1 MQGLTNNAAASY
13 NNKKKAF
20 SEQRRNAGESRDARR
35 ETGCRG
41 KEPRQPFFS
50 RARRIHWEG
59 QVTGLASRRD
69 RRRKEGWLSVLFG
82 RSREEIRRERAPR
95 PAPQPER
102 DPIEERRRILRES
115 GPVTGNRRPYS
126 FQIDA
131 DAFRSERPSQPA
143 ARPANPQTART
154 QTASPRSQTRSQ
166 PARPPQPRTTW
177 PQPVETSRPAQ
188 NRTTWPRPVQTAR
201 PQQAPASRPQAQRPA
216 AHEVLPEPYRS
227 YYAKVPKKPYYP
239 VAVPRPKPEP
249 ERPRPASYSVSEI
262 YGAPR
267 CENSGFVEAPVFGSA
282 RPPQKAPAVVS
293 APCPQPA
300 APVPDEPPVSIWDRL
315 ARASAPAAVPGE
327 ENGSCTPPPVTR
339 GEPHPSPRERLTA
352 LVSEA
357 QAVPRP
363 AAPAVEAAAPA
374 PVVETAAPAPVVEA
388 AVPAPVVETAAPA
401 PVVETAAPAPVV
413 EMAAPAPVVEMAA
426 PAPAVEAAAPAP
438 VVEMAAQ
445 VPAAE
450 EVEEETIWD
459 RLQRAAPVPSDRPA
473 PLVRLSSETVV
484 EAPETQSVF
493 PEQDKSEAEL
503 PQGAAPAAS
512 EARHDTAAVPS
523 PTASPSPADGFA
535 QTADPASAAGAA
547 PAASPSPATGFAQTA
562 DPVSAAGAA
571 PADAASAGTSPADRT
586 PSALNEREQAQAL
599 AALLSHAQGTP
610 EEATHAPEAQSL
622 PFEPPI
628 LPPSGPGRY
637 VYVDN
642 SDDWDEDPFF
652 TSWDMEQFP
661 EEDFPDEAEED
672 SGEDEALSG
681 PDEETG
687 SPLPAAETN
696 ETTGA
701 AGQQLTPNPD
711 TAAGQQSTPNPDAP
725 AGQQLTP
732 NPDTPAGQQLTP
744 NPDTPDGQQL
754 TPNPDTPD
762 GLLTTGSG
770 APEPAGSPALS
781 APQDSSAPA
790 PQTPP
795 QAAAQPVRPAPKQ
808 PTAVLPALPTSF
820 LTYSPEPDMDSVE
833 EELNANGEKLIET
846 LQSFGVRA
854 TMLEACR
861 GPAVTRYELQPAAG
875 VKISKITNLAD
886 DIAMNLAALGV
897 RIEAPIPGKAAVGIE
912 VPNRKVSV
920 VRMRELIES
929 PAFRR
934 AESPLTTVLG
944 RDIAGELVLADL
956 GKMPHLLIA
965 GSTGSGKSV
974 CINSLIVSLLY
985 KSTPQEVRFL
995 MIDPKVV
1002 ELGIYNGIPHL
1013 IVPVVTDPRKAAGA
1027 LNWAVTE
1034 MLRRYQQFAANNV
1047 RDLASYNRLAG
1058 ERGYIDEQGM
1068 RMEHM
1073 PQIVIII
1080 DELADLM
1087 MAAPNEVEDSICRL
1101 AQMARAAGMHLVIAT
1116 QRPSVDVITGIIKAN
1131 IPSRI
1136 AFAVS
1141 SQVDSRTILDMGGAE
1156 KLLGRGDM
1164 LFSPLGVQKPMRVQG
1179 CFIDDREIEAVV
1191 DFIRKAASAEYDES
1205 VMEEI
1210 ERGGAAE
1217 QTESSEEPEGDP
1229 MIPEAVRCVVEAGQA
1244 STSLLQRRLRLGY
1257 ARAGRLVDEMEQ
1269 MGIVGPHEGSK
1280 PRQVLISW

>member
-1 MQGLTNNAAASY
+1 M
-13 NNKKKAF
+13 
-20 SEQRRNAGESRDARR
+20 
-35 ETGCRG
+35 
-41 KEPRQPFFS
+41 
-50 RARRIHWEG
+50 
-59 QVTGLASRRD
+59 TGLASRRD

-166 PARPPQPRTTW
+166 PARPTQPRTTW
-177 PQPVETSRPAQ
+177 PQPIETSRPVQ
-188 NRTTWPRPVQTAR
+188 NRTAWPRPLQTAR
-201 PQQAPASRPQAQRPA
+201 PPHTPASRPQTQRPA

-249 ERPRPASYSVSEI
+249 ERPRPASYSISEI
-262 YGAPR
+262 YGAPQ
-267 CENSGFVEAPVFGSA
+267 CENSGFVEAPVPGSA
-282 RPPQKAPAVVS
+282 RPPQKAPAAVIP

-315 ARASAPAAVPGE
+315 ARAAAPAAAPGKE
-327 ENGSCTPPPVTR
+327 DGSRTPPPVTR

-363 AAPAVEAAAPA
+363 AAPANETAAPAPVVEAAAPA

-388 AVPAPVVETAAPA
+388 
-401 PVVETAAPAPVV
+401 
-413 EMAAPAPVVEMAA
+413 
-426 PAPAVEAAAPAP
+426 
-438 VVEMAAQ
+438 AAQ

-473 PLVRLSSETVV
+473 PLVRLSSETMP
-484 EAPETQSVF
+484 EASAAPAPVLPAPAAQQEECGSLKPE
-493 PEQDKSEAEL
+493 PSEAEPAFPL
-503 PQGAAPAAS
+503 QDNPAA
-512 EARHDTAAVPS
+512 ELP
-523 PTASPSPADGFA
+523 
-535 QTADPASAAGAA
+535 
-547 PAASPSPATGFAQTA
+547 
-562 DPVSAAGAA
+562 
-571 PADAASAGTSPADRT
+571 
-586 PSALNEREQAQAL
+586 
-599 AALLSHAQGTP
+599 
-610 EEATHAPEAQSL
+610 QSL

-672 SGEDEALSG
+672 SGEDEGLSG

-701 AGQQLTPNPD
+701 AGQQPTL
-711 TAAGQQSTPNPDAP
+711 
-725 AGQQLTP
+725 
-732 NPDTPAGQQLTP
+732 
-744 NPDTPDGQQL
+744 
-754 TPNPDTPD
+754 NPDTPD

-1280 PRQVLISW
+1280 ARQVLISWQQYLEMAQNRGWES

>member
-1 MQGLTNNAAASY
+1 M
-13 NNKKKAF
+13 
-20 SEQRRNAGESRDARR
+20 
-35 ETGCRG
+35 
-41 KEPRQPFFS
+41 
-50 RARRIHWEG
+50 
-59 QVTGLASRRD
+59 TGLASRRD

-131 DAFRSERPSQPA
+131 DAFRSGRPSQPA

-166 PARPPQPRTTW
+166 PARPTQPRTTW

-201 PQQAPASRPQAQRPA
+201 PQQAPASRPQTQRPA

-249 ERPRPASYSVSEI
+249 ERPRPASYSISEI
-262 YGAPR
+262 YGAPQ
-267 CENSGFVEAPVFGSA
+267 CENSGFVEAPVPGSA
-282 RPPQKAPAVVS
+282 RPPQEAPAAVIP

-327 ENGSCTPPPVTR
+327 EDGSRTPPPVTR

-363 AAPAVEAAAPA
+363 AAPAN
-374 PVVETAAPAPVVEA
+374 
-388 AVPAPVVETAAPA
+388 ETAAPA
-401 PVVETAAPAPVV
+401 PVVET
-413 EMAAPAPVVEMAA
+413 AAPAPVVEMAA

-438 VVEMAAQ
+438 VVEAAAPAPVVETAAPAPVVEAAAQ

-473 PLVRLSSETVV
+473 PLVRFSSEPMP
-484 EAPETQSVF
+484 EASAAPAPVLPAPAAQQEECGSLKPE
-493 PEQDKSEAEL
+493 PSEAEPAF
-503 PQGAAPAAS
+503 PQQDNPAA
-512 EARHDTAAVPS
+512 ELP
-523 PTASPSPADGFA
+523 
-535 QTADPASAAGAA
+535 
-547 PAASPSPATGFAQTA
+547 
-562 DPVSAAGAA
+562 
-571 PADAASAGTSPADRT
+571 
-586 PSALNEREQAQAL
+586 
-599 AALLSHAQGTP
+599 
-610 EEATHAPEAQSL
+610 QSL

-711 TAAGQQSTPNPDAP
+711 A
-725 AGQQLTP
+725 
-732 NPDTPAGQQLTP
+732 
-744 NPDTPDGQQL
+744 
-754 TPNPDTPD
+754 PD

-781 APQDSSAPA
+781 APQDSSSPAPA

-1280 PRQVLISW
+1280 PRQVLISWQQYLEMAQNRGWES

>member
-1 MQGLTNNAAASY
+1 M
-13 NNKKKAF
+13 
-20 SEQRRNAGESRDARR
+20 
-35 ETGCRG
+35 
-41 KEPRQPFFS
+41 
-50 RARRIHWEG
+50 
-59 QVTGLASRRD
+59 TGLASRRD

-131 DAFRSERPSQPA
+131 DAFRSGRPSQPA

-177 PQPVETSRPAQ
+177 PQPVETSRPVQ
-188 NRTTWPRPVQTAR
+188 NRTAWPRPVQTAR
-201 PQQAPASRPQAQRPA
+201 PPYTPASRPQTQRPA

-262 YGAPR
+262 YGAPQ
-267 CENSGFVEAPVFGSA
+267 CENSGFVEAPVPGSA
-282 RPPQKAPAVVS
+282 RPLQEAPAAVIP

-363 AAPAVEAAAPA
+363 AAPANETAAPAPVVEAAAPA
-374 PVVETAAPAPVVEA
+374 PAVETAAPAPVVEA
-388 AVPAPVVETAAPA
+388 
-401 PVVETAAPAPVV
+401 
-413 EMAAPAPVVEMAA
+413 
-426 PAPAVEAAAPAP
+426 
-438 VVEMAAQ
+438 AAQ

-459 RLQRAAPVPSDRPA
+459 RLQRAAPAPSDRPA
-473 PLVRLSSETVV
+473 PLVRLSSETMP
-484 EAPETQSVF
+484 EASAAPAPVLPAPAAQQEECGSLKPE
-493 PEQDKSEAEL
+493 PSEAEPAF
-503 PQGAAPAAS
+503 PQQDNPAA
-512 EARHDTAAVPS
+512 ELP
-523 PTASPSPADGFA
+523 
-535 QTADPASAAGAA
+535 
-547 PAASPSPATGFAQTA
+547 
-562 DPVSAAGAA
+562 
-571 PADAASAGTSPADRT
+571 
-586 PSALNEREQAQAL
+586 
-599 AALLSHAQGTP
+599 
-610 EEATHAPEAQSL
+610 QSL

-672 SGEDEALSG
+672 SGEDEGLSG

-701 AGQQLTPNPD
+701 AGQQLTLNPD
-711 TAAGQQSTPNPDAP
+711 TPDGQQPTPNPDAP
-725 AGQQLTP
+725 AGQ
-732 NPDTPAGQQLTP
+732 
-744 NPDTPDGQQL
+744 
-754 TPNPDTPD
+754 
-762 GLLTTGSG
+762 LTTGSG

-781 APQDSSAPA
+781 APQDSSSPAPA

-1280 PRQVLISW
+1280 PRQVLISWQQYLEMAQNRGWES

>member
-1 MQGLTNNAAASY
+1 M
-13 NNKKKAF
+13 
-20 SEQRRNAGESRDARR
+20 
-35 ETGCRG
+35 
-41 KEPRQPFFS
+41 
-50 RARRIHWEG
+50 
-59 QVTGLASRRD
+59 TGLASRRD

-166 PARPPQPRTTW
+166 PARPTQPRTTW
-177 PQPVETSRPAQ
+177 PQPIETSRPVQ
-188 NRTTWPRPVQTAR
+188 NRTAWPRPLQTAR
-201 PQQAPASRPQAQRPA
+201 PPHTPASRPQTQRPA

-327 ENGSCTPPPVTR
+327 ENGSRTPPPVTR

-363 AAPAVEAAAPA
+363 AAPAN
-374 PVVETAAPAPVVEA
+374 ET
-388 AVPAPVVETAAPA
+388 
-401 PVVETAAPAPVV
+401 
-413 EMAAPAPVVEMAA
+413 AA

-459 RLQRAAPVPSDRPA
+459 RLQRAAPAPSDRPA
-473 PLVRLSSETVV
+473 PLVRLSSEPMP
-484 EAPETQSVF
+484 EASAAPAPVLPAPAAQQEECGSLKPE
-493 PEQDKSEAEL
+493 PSEAEPAF
-503 PQGAAPAAS
+503 PQQDNPAA
-512 EARHDTAAVPS
+512 ELP
-523 PTASPSPADGFA
+523 
-535 QTADPASAAGAA
+535 
-547 PAASPSPATGFAQTA
+547 
-562 DPVSAAGAA
+562 
-571 PADAASAGTSPADRT
+571 
-586 PSALNEREQAQAL
+586 
-599 AALLSHAQGTP
+599 
-610 EEATHAPEAQSL
+610 QSL

-672 SGEDEALSG
+672 SGEDEGLSG

-701 AGQQLTPNPD
+701 GGQQP
-711 TAAGQQSTPNPDAP
+711 
-725 AGQQLTP
+725 TP
-732 NPDTPAGQQLTP
+732 NPDTPAGQQLT
-744 NPDTPDGQQL
+744 L
-754 TPNPDTPD
+754 NPDTPD

-781 APQDSSAPA
+781 APQDSSSPAPA

-795 QAAAQPVRPAPKQ
+795 QAAVQPVRPAPKQ

-1080 DELADLM
+1080 DELSDLM

-1280 PRQVLISW
+1280 PRQVLISWQQYLEMAQNRGWES

>member
-1 MQGLTNNAAASY
+1 M
-13 NNKKKAF
+13 
-20 SEQRRNAGESRDARR
+20 
-35 ETGCRG
+35 
-41 KEPRQPFFS
+41 
-50 RARRIHWEG
+50 
-59 QVTGLASRRD
+59 TGLASRRD

-82 RSREEIRRERAPR
+82 RSREESRRERAPR

-177 PQPVETSRPAQ
+177 PQPVETSRPVQ
-188 NRTTWPRPVQTAR
+188 NRTAWPQPIQTAR
-201 PQQAPASRPQAQRPA
+201 PPQAPASRPQAQRPA

-249 ERPRPASYSVSEI
+249 ERPRPASYSISEI

-267 CENSGFVEAPVFGSA
+267 CENSGFVEAPVSGSA
-282 RPPQKAPAVVS
+282 RPPQEAPAAVIP
-293 APCPQPA
+293 APYPQPA

-327 ENGSCTPPPVTR
+327 EDGSRTPPPVTR

-363 AAPAVEAAAPA
+363 AAPANETAVPAPVIETAAPASVAEAAAPA
-374 PVVETAAPAPVVEA
+374 PAVETAAPAPVVEA
-388 AVPAPVVETAAPA
+388 A
-401 PVVETAAPAPVV
+401 
-413 EMAAPAPVVEMAA
+413 
-426 PAPAVEAAAPAP
+426 
-438 VVEMAAQ
+438 AQ
-445 VPAAE
+445 VPTAE

-512 EARHDTAAVPS
+512 EAQHDVI
-523 PTASPSPADGFA
+523 
-535 QTADPASAAGAA
+535 
-547 PAASPSPATGFAQTA
+547 
-562 DPVSAAGAA
+562 
-571 PADAASAGTSPADRT
+571 
-586 PSALNEREQAQAL
+586 

-687 SPLPAAETN
+687 SLLPAAETN

-701 AGQQLTPNPD
+701 GGQQLT
-711 TAAGQQSTPNPDAP
+711 
-725 AGQQLTP
+725 L
-732 NPDTPAGQQLTP
+732 
-744 NPDTPDGQQL
+744 
-754 TPNPDTPD
+754 NPDTPD

-781 APQDSSAPA
+781 APQDSSSPAPA

-795 QAAAQPVRPAPKQ
+795 QAAVQPVRPAPKQ

-1280 PRQVLISW
+1280 PRQVLISWQQYLEMAQNRGWES

>member
-1 MQGLTNNAAASY
+1 MQKRPEKQG
-13 NNKKKAF
+13 
-20 SEQRRNAGESRDARR
+20 R
-35 ETGCRG
+35 ETGIG
-41 KEPRQPFFS
+41 LPRERTAAALLLP
-50 RARRIHWEG
+50 RPENAWEG

-82 RSREEIRRERAPR
+82 RSREESRRERAPR

-143 ARPANPQTART
+143 ARPANPQMART

-166 PARPPQPRTTW
+166 PARPAQPRTTW
-177 PQPVETSRPAQ
+177 PQPVETSRPVQ
-188 NRTTWPRPVQTAR
+188 NRTAWPQPIQTAR
-201 PQQAPASRPQAQRPA
+201 PPQAPASRPQTQRTA

-267 CENSGFVEAPVFGSA
+267 CENSGFVEAPVSGSA

-327 ENGSCTPPPVTR
+327 ENGSRTPPPVTR

-363 AAPAVEAAAPA
+363 AAPANETAVPAPVIETAAPASVAEAAAPA
-374 PVVETAAPAPVVEA
+374 PAVET
-388 AVPAPVVETAAPA
+388 
-401 PVVETAAPAPVV
+401 
-413 EMAAPAPVVEMAA
+413 AA

-438 VVEMAAQ
+438 VVEAAAPAPVVETAAQ

-473 PLVRLSSETVV
+473 PLVRFSSETVV

-493 PEQDKSEAEL
+493 PEQDTSEAEL

-523 PTASPSPADGFA
+523 PTVNLTPSDSTPTVSFTPAAGFA
-535 QTADPASAAGAA
+535 RTADPASAAGSA
-547 PAASPSPATGFAQTA
+547 PAASPSPAAGLAQTA

-672 SGEDEALSG
+672 SGEDEGLSG

-701 AGQQLTPNPD
+701 AGQQLTLNPNAPG
-711 TAAGQQSTPNPDAP
+711 GQQLTLNPDAP
-725 AGQQLTP
+725 GGQLT
-732 NPDTPAGQQLTP
+732 TS
-744 NPDTPDGQQL
+744 
-754 TPNPDTPD
+754 
-762 GLLTTGSG
+762 SG

-781 APQDSSAPA
+781 APQDSSSPAPA

-1280 PRQVLISW
+1280 PRQVLISWQQYLEMAQNRGWES

>member
-1 MQGLTNNAAASY
+1 M
-13 NNKKKAF
+13 
-20 SEQRRNAGESRDARR
+20 
-35 ETGCRG
+35 
-41 KEPRQPFFS
+41 
-50 RARRIHWEG
+50 
-59 QVTGLASRRD
+59 TGLASRRD

-166 PARPPQPRTTW
+166 PARPTQPRTTW
-177 PQPVETSRPAQ
+177 PQPIETSRPVQ
-188 NRTTWPRPVQTAR
+188 NRTAWPRPLQTAR
-201 PQQAPASRPQAQRPA
+201 PPHTPASRPQTQRPA

-249 ERPRPASYSVSEI
+249 ERPRPASYSISEI
-262 YGAPR
+262 YGAPQ
-267 CENSGFVEAPVFGSA
+267 CENSGFVEAPVPGSA
-282 RPPQKAPAVVS
+282 RPPQKAPAAVIP

-315 ARASAPAAVPGE
+315 ARAAAPAAAPGKE
-327 ENGSCTPPPVTR
+327 DGSRTPPPVTR

-363 AAPAVEAAAPA
+363 AAPANETAAPAPVVEAAAPA
-374 PVVETAAPAPVVEA
+374 PVVETAAPAPVVE
-388 AVPAPVVETAAPA
+388 T
-401 PVVETAAPAPVV
+401 
-413 EMAAPAPVVEMAA
+413 
-426 PAPAVEAAAPAP
+426 AAPAP

-473 PLVRLSSETVV
+473 PLVRFSSEPMP
-484 EAPETQSVF
+484 EASAAPAPVLPAPAAQQEECGSLKPE
-493 PEQDKSEAEL
+493 PSEAEPAF
-503 PQGAAPAAS
+503 PQQDNPAA
-512 EARHDTAAVPS
+512 ELP
-523 PTASPSPADGFA
+523 
-535 QTADPASAAGAA
+535 
-547 PAASPSPATGFAQTA
+547 
-562 DPVSAAGAA
+562 
-571 PADAASAGTSPADRT
+571 
-586 PSALNEREQAQAL
+586 
-599 AALLSHAQGTP
+599 
-610 EEATHAPEAQSL
+610 QSL

-687 SPLPAAETN
+687 SLLPAAETN

-701 AGQQLTPNPD
+701 A
-711 TAAGQQSTPNPDAP
+711 
-725 AGQQLTP
+725 
-732 NPDTPAGQQLTP
+732 
-744 NPDTPDGQQL
+744 GQQL

-781 APQDSSAPA
+781 APQDSSSPAPA

-1280 PRQVLISW
+1280 PRQVLISWQQYLEMAQNRGWES

>member
-1 MQGLTNNAAASY
+1 M
-13 NNKKKAF
+13 
-20 SEQRRNAGESRDARR
+20 
-35 ETGCRG
+35 
-41 KEPRQPFFS
+41 
-50 RARRIHWEG
+50 
-59 QVTGLASRRD
+59 TGLASRRD

-188 NRTTWPRPVQTAR
+188 NRTTWPQPIQTAR
-201 PQQAPASRPQAQRPA
+201 PPQAPASRPQAQRPA

-249 ERPRPASYSVSEI
+249 ERPRPASYSISEI
-262 YGAPR
+262 YGTPR

-315 ARASAPAAVPGE
+315 ARAAAPAAAPGKE
-327 ENGSCTPPPVTR
+327 DGSRTPPPVIR
-339 GEPHPSPRERLTA
+339 AEPFPSPRERLTA

-363 AAPAVEAAAPA
+363 AALTDEMPAPAPVVEAAAPA
-374 PVVETAAPAPVVEA
+374 PVVETAV
-388 AVPAPVVETAAPA
+388 
-401 PVVETAAPAPVV
+401 
-413 EMAAPAPVVEMAA
+413 
-426 PAPAVEAAAPAP
+426 PAPAVEA
-438 VVEMAAQ
+438 AAQ

-484 EAPETQSVF
+484 EVPETQSVF
-493 PEQDKSEAEL
+493 PEQDTSEAEL

-512 EARHDTAAVPS
+512 EAQHDVI
-523 PTASPSPADGFA
+523 
-535 QTADPASAAGAA
+535 
-547 PAASPSPATGFAQTA
+547 
-562 DPVSAAGAA
+562 
-571 PADAASAGTSPADRT
+571 
-586 PSALNEREQAQAL
+586 

-711 TAAGQQSTPNPDAP
+711 T
-725 AGQQLTP
+725 
-732 NPDTPAGQQLTP
+732 
-744 NPDTPDGQQL
+744 
-754 TPNPDTPD
+754 PD

-781 APQDSSAPA
+781 APQDSSSPAPA

-1280 PRQVLISW
+1280 PRQVLISWQQYLEMAQNRGWES

>member
-1 MQGLTNNAAASY
+1 M
-13 NNKKKAF
+13 
-20 SEQRRNAGESRDARR
+20 
-35 ETGCRG
+35 
-41 KEPRQPFFS
+41 
-50 RARRIHWEG
+50 
-59 QVTGLASRRD
+59 
-69 RRRKEGWLSVLFG
+69 
-82 RSREEIRRERAPR
+82 
-95 PAPQPER
+95 
-102 DPIEERRRILRES
+102 
-115 GPVTGNRRPYS
+115 
-126 FQIDA
+126 
-131 DAFRSERPSQPA
+131 
-143 ARPANPQTART
+143 
-154 QTASPRSQTRSQ
+154 
-166 PARPPQPRTTW
+166 
-177 PQPVETSRPAQ
+177 
-188 NRTTWPRPVQTAR
+188 
-201 PQQAPASRPQAQRPA
+201 
-216 AHEVLPEPYRS
+216 
-227 YYAKVPKKPYYP
+227 
-239 VAVPRPKPEP
+239 
-249 ERPRPASYSVSEI
+249 
-262 YGAPR
+262 
-267 CENSGFVEAPVFGSA
+267 
-282 RPPQKAPAVVS
+282 
-293 APCPQPA
+293 
-300 APVPDEPPVSIWDRL
+300 
-315 ARASAPAAVPGE
+315 
-327 ENGSCTPPPVTR
+327 
-339 GEPHPSPRERLTA
+339 
-352 LVSEA
+352 
-357 QAVPRP
+357 
-363 AAPAVEAAAPA
+363 VEAAAPA

-388 AVPAPVVETAAPA
+388 AV
-401 PVVETAAPAPVV
+401 
-413 EMAAPAPVVEMAA
+413 
-426 PAPAVEAAAPAP
+426 
-438 VVEMAAQ
+438 Q
-445 VPAAE
+445 VPAA
-450 EVEEETIWD
+450 EEETIWD

-473 PLVRLSSETVV
+473 PLVRFSSEPMP
-484 EAPETQSVF
+484 EASAAPAPVLPAPAAQQEECGSLKPE
-493 PEQDKSEAEL
+493 PSEAEPAF
-503 PQGAAPAAS
+503 PQQDNPAA
-512 EARHDTAAVPS
+512 ELP
-523 PTASPSPADGFA
+523 
-535 QTADPASAAGAA
+535 
-547 PAASPSPATGFAQTA
+547 
-562 DPVSAAGAA
+562 
-571 PADAASAGTSPADRT
+571 
-586 PSALNEREQAQAL
+586 
-599 AALLSHAQGTP
+599 
-610 EEATHAPEAQSL
+610 QSL

-711 TAAGQQSTPNPDAP
+711 APDGQQLTPNPDAP
-725 AGQQLTP
+725 DGQQPTP
-732 NPDTPAGQQLTP
+732 NPDTPAGQQPTP
-744 NPDTPDGQQL
+744 NPDTPAGQL
-754 TPNPDTPD
+754 TTS
-762 GLLTTGSG
+762 SG

-1280 PRQVLISW
+1280 PRQVLISWQQYLEMAQNRGWES

>member
-1 MQGLTNNAAASY
+1 M
-13 NNKKKAF
+13 
-20 SEQRRNAGESRDARR
+20 
-35 ETGCRG
+35 
-41 KEPRQPFFS
+41 
-50 RARRIHWEG
+50 
-59 QVTGLASRRD
+59 
-69 RRRKEGWLSVLFG
+69 
-82 RSREEIRRERAPR
+82 
-95 PAPQPER
+95 
-102 DPIEERRRILRES
+102 
-115 GPVTGNRRPYS
+115 
-126 FQIDA
+126 
-131 DAFRSERPSQPA
+131 
-143 ARPANPQTART
+143 
-154 QTASPRSQTRSQ
+154 
-166 PARPPQPRTTW
+166 
-177 PQPVETSRPAQ
+177 
-188 NRTTWPRPVQTAR
+188 
-201 PQQAPASRPQAQRPA
+201 
-216 AHEVLPEPYRS
+216 
-227 YYAKVPKKPYYP
+227 PKKPYYP

-267 CENSGFVEAPVFGSA
+267 CENNGFVEAPVPGSA
-282 RPPQKAPAVVS
+282 RPLQEAPAAVIP

-327 ENGSCTPPPVTR
+327 EDGSCTPPPVTR

-363 AAPAVEAAAPA
+363 AAPAN
-374 PVVETAAPAPVVEA
+374 ETAAPAPAVEA
-388 AVPAPVVETAAPA
+388 AAPA

-413 EMAAPAPVVEMAA
+413 EMAAPALVVE
-426 PAPAVEAAAPAP
+426 VAAPAP
-438 VVEMAAQ
+438 VVEAAAQ

-473 PLVRLSSETVV
+473 PLVRLSSEPMP
-484 EAPETQSVF
+484 EASAAPAPVLPAPAAQQEECGSLKPE
-493 PEQDKSEAEL
+493 PSEAEPAF
-503 PQGAAPAAS
+503 PQQDNPAA
-512 EARHDTAAVPS
+512 ELP
-523 PTASPSPADGFA
+523 
-535 QTADPASAAGAA
+535 
-547 PAASPSPATGFAQTA
+547 
-562 DPVSAAGAA
+562 
-571 PADAASAGTSPADRT
+571 
-586 PSALNEREQAQAL
+586 
-599 AALLSHAQGTP
+599 
-610 EEATHAPEAQSL
+610 QSL

-672 SGEDEALSG
+672 SGEDEGLSG

-711 TAAGQQSTPNPDAP
+711 TPAGQQPTPNPDAP
-725 AGQQLTP
+725 AGQQPTL
-732 NPDTPAGQQLTP
+732 
-744 NPDTPDGQQL
+744 
-754 TPNPDTPD
+754 NPDTPD

-781 APQDSSAPA
+781 APKDSSAPA

-920 VRMRELIES
+920 MRMRELIES

-1280 PRQVLISW
+1280 PRQVLISWQQYLEMAQNRGWES

>member
-1 MQGLTNNAAASY
+1 M
-13 NNKKKAF
+13 
-20 SEQRRNAGESRDARR
+20 
-35 ETGCRG
+35 
-41 KEPRQPFFS
+41 
-50 RARRIHWEG
+50 
-59 QVTGLASRRD
+59 TGLASRRD

-166 PARPPQPRTTW
+166 PARPAQPRTTW

-249 ERPRPASYSVSEI
+249 ERPRPASYSISEI

-267 CENSGFVEAPVFGSA
+267 CENSGFVEAPVSGSA

-363 AAPAVEAAAPA
+363 AAPANETAVPA
-374 PVVETAAPAPVVEA
+374 PVIETAAPASVA
-388 AVPAPVVETAAPA
+388 ET
-401 PVVETAAPAPVV
+401 
-413 EMAAPAPVVEMAA
+413 
-426 PAPAVEAAAPAP
+426 
-438 VVEMAAQ
+438 AAQ
-445 VPAAE
+445 VPTAE

-523 PTASPSPADGFA
+523 PTASPSPAAGLA
-535 QTADPASAAGAA
+535 QTADPASAAGSA
-547 PAASPSPATGFAQTA
+547 PAASPSPAAGLAQT
-562 DPVSAAGAA
+562 
-571 PADAASAGTSPADRT
+571 ADAASAGTSPADRT

-701 AGQQLTPNPD
+701 AGLQLTLNPDAPDGQQPTPNPD
-711 TAAGQQSTPNPDAP
+711 TPDGLQP
-725 AGQQLTP
+725 TP
-732 NPDTPAGQQLTP
+732 NPDTPAGQQP
-744 NPDTPDGQQL
+744 

-1280 PRQVLISW
+1280 PRQVLISWQQYLEMAQNRGWES

>member
-1 MQGLTNNAAASY
+1 M
-13 NNKKKAF
+13 
-20 SEQRRNAGESRDARR
+20 
-35 ETGCRG
+35 
-41 KEPRQPFFS
+41 
-50 RARRIHWEG
+50 
-59 QVTGLASRRD
+59 TGLASRRD

-82 RSREEIRRERAPR
+82 RSREESRRERAPR

-166 PARPPQPRTTW
+166 PARPAQPRTTW
-177 PQPVETSRPAQ
+177 PQPVETSRPVQ
-188 NRTTWPRPVQTAR
+188 NRTAWPQPIQTAR

-249 ERPRPASYSVSEI
+249 ERPRPASYSISEI
-262 YGAPR
+262 YGAPQ

-327 ENGSCTPPPVTR
+327 EDGSRTPPPVTR
-339 GEPHPSPRERLTA
+339 GEPHPSPRERLTS

-363 AAPAVEAAAPA
+363 AAPANETAAPA
-374 PVVETAAPAPVVEA
+374 PVAETAAPAPVVEA
-388 AVPAPVVETAAPA
+388 AV
-401 PVVETAAPAPVV
+401 
-413 EMAAPAPVVEMAA
+413 
-426 PAPAVEAAAPAP
+426 PAP

-473 PLVRLSSETVV
+473 PLMRLSSETVV

-493 PEQDKSEAEL
+493 PEQDTSEAEL

-512 EARHDTAAVPS
+512 EAQHDVI
-523 PTASPSPADGFA
+523 
-535 QTADPASAAGAA
+535 
-547 PAASPSPATGFAQTA
+547 
-562 DPVSAAGAA
+562 
-571 PADAASAGTSPADRT
+571 
-586 PSALNEREQAQAL
+586 

-701 AGQQLTPNPD
+701 GGQQLTPNLDVPG
-711 TAAGQQSTPNPDAP
+711 GQQLTLNPDAP
-725 AGQQLTP
+725 GGQQLTS
-732 NPDTPAGQQLTP
+732 NPDAPGGQQLAL
-744 NPDTPDGQQL
+744 NPDAPGGQQL
-754 TPNPDTPD
+754 ALNPDTPD

-781 APQDSSAPA
+781 APQDSSSPAPA

-1280 PRQVLISW
+1280 PRQVLISWQQYLEMAQNRGWES